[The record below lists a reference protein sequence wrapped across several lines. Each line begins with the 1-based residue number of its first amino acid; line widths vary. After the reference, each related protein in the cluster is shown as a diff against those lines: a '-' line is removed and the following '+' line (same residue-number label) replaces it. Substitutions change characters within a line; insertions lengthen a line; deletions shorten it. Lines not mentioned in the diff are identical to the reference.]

1 MCGERCNND
10 LRSRHAFKRVVAAV
24 YKQYA
29 FRICVRAMAIPTAA
43 DLLRLDDVGAV
54 CATSMDADSSRLT
67 PCGHAFHGNCLEL
80 CLRVSRLCP
89 MCRHQLMTTTA
100 R

>member
-54 CATSMDADSSRLT
+54 CATSMDVDGSRLT

-80 CLRVSRLCP
+80 CLRVSPDCP
-89 MCRHQLMTTTA
+89 MCRRQLLA